1 MEVFKHL
8 RRSRVL
14 MSRAVDRAVLPL
26 RFWSRTLSPVPGNR
40 AIVGVDA
47 TSIPVRFINLASRPD
62 RLRDTEVE
70 FARMELVRVSRFE
83 AVKEENGALGC
94 ALSHGRLLESV
105 DDHQPVVMVC
115 EDDIEFLVSPEELRA
130 LLEEFLANPAID
142 VLCLAFNL
150 IAKAHPVSP
159 LLAITANTATTAC
172 YVVKRPALERLEKSF
187 FESARLI
194 QEGQPLGLA
203 AADQHWKKLQRR
215 GLIFAVPRTRAAR
228 QRASFSDIEG
238 QEVSYGV

>member
-1 MEVFKHL
+1 MELVKHL
-8 RRSRVL
+8 RRSLVI
-14 MSRAVDRAVLPL
+14 MSRSLDRALLPI
-26 RFWSRTLSPVPGNR
+26 RFWGRTLNPIPGNR
-40 AIVGVDA
+40 VVAHADA
-47 TSIPVRFINLASRPD
+47 CSMPVHFINLASRPD
-62 RLRDTEVE
+62 RLRETEDE
-70 FARMELVRVSRFE
+70 FARMKLLRASRFE

-94 ALSHGRLLESV
+94 ALSHGRLLESI
-105 DDHQPVVMVC
+105 DEHQLVVMVC
-115 EDDIEFLVSPEELRA
+115 EDDIEFLVNPQELQG
-130 LLEEFLANPAID
+130 LLEEFVENPALD

-150 IAKAHPVSP
+150 IAAAHAVSP
-159 LLAITANTATTAC
+159 LLAVTANTATTAC

-194 QEGQPLGLA
+194 QAGQPLGLA

-215 GLIFAVPRTRAAR
+215 GLIFAVPRKRAAR

>member
-1 MEVFKHL
+1 VEVVKHL

-14 MSRAVDRAVLPL
+14 MSRAVDRALLPI
-26 RFWSRTLSPVPGNR
+26 RFWRRTLSPVPGNR
-40 AIVGVDA
+40 AVIGVDA
-47 TSIPVRFINLASRPD
+47 ASIPLHFINLASRPD
-62 RLRDTEVE
+62 RLRETEVE
-70 FARMELVRVSRFE
+70 FARMELAGGFRFE

-105 DDHQPVVMVC
+105 DVHQLVVMVC
-115 EDDIEFLVSPEELRA
+115 EDDIEFLVSPQELRA
-130 LLEEFLANPAID
+130 LLEEFLANPALD

-150 IAKAHPVSP
+150 IAKAQAVSP

-187 FESARLI
+187 LESARLI

-215 GLIFAVPRTRAAR
+215 GVIFAVPRTRAAR